1 MPGTFIVFDK
11 IVLIIVSTYK
21 HYNLE
26 HNSEMPERF
35 IEQFHVITKCS
46 SKLDCLVKEMLYI
59 RMRKPTLNV
68 QTDSIRAK
76 VFV

>member
-1 MPGTFIVFDK
+1 ML
-11 IVLIIVSTYK
+11 VLLMYTLLSIFGARLS
-21 HYNLE
+21 
-26 HNSEMPERF
+26 NSVPK
-35 IEQFHVITKCS
+35 FHVITKCS

>member
-1 MPGTFIVFDK
+1 MHGWNPFARSMLVYACEYIA
-11 IVLIIVSTYK
+11 
-21 HYNLE
+21 YNLE